1 LGYFGH
7 TLIIT
12 TTIVSLTGRGPP
24 AQAQVSRIRS
34 SSPQVVPVRYDEHRY
49 IVAPVTKAGDT
60 LYLYTDTGADLNALF
75 PGAIQRLGLVRDSL
89 IRGNH
94 TLRFT
99 TLPSFRPEAS
109 IPFRSS
115 HPGMDR
121 AILVVDSISFAAG
134 TDGLLGRE
142 WFAGRVW
149 TFDYPRHQLLLRSA
163 GDLPPHSPKHRV
175 ALGFQADSA
184 GRRTVNFPRIRVLI
198 DGDSLDLL
206 FDTGAMTAL
215 TDSAHAALA
224 DGRPSRR
231 ASSFVVQSVFDRW
244 RKRHPQWEV
253 IEGADQLGDTTFPMI
268 KVPEVEVGGFRVG
281 PVWFTARPDQNF
293 IRFSQWM
300 DRPIVGALGGSAL
313 QYVQVTI
320 DYPGS
325 VAVFARP

>member
-1 LGYFGH
+1 LEYLAH

-12 TTIVSLTGRGPP
+12 TAIVSLTGRAPP
-24 AQAQVSRIRS
+24 AQAQVSPITP

-49 IVAPVTKAGDT
+49 IVAPVTEAGDT
-60 LYLYTDTGADLNALF
+60 LYLYTDTGADLNVLF
-75 PGAIQRLGLVRDSL
+75 PAAVERLGLVRDSL

-115 HPGMDR
+115 HPEMDR

-163 GDLPPHSPKHRV
+163 GDLPPHSTKHRV
-175 ALGFQADSA
+175 ALGFQTDSA
-184 GRRTVNFPRIRVLI
+184 GRPTVNFPRIRVLI

-224 DGRPSRR
+224 DRRPARR
-231 ASSFVVQSVFDRW
+231 ATSFVVQSVFDRW
-244 RKRHPQWEV
+244 RRRHPQWEV

-268 KVPEVEVGGFRVG
+268 KVPDVEVGGFRVG
-281 PVWFTARPDQNF
+281 PAWFTARPDQNF
-293 IRFSQWM
+293 VRFSQWM

-313 QYVQVTI
+313 QYLQVTI

-325 VAVFARP
+325 VAVFVRP